1 MSQTLSGNIKE
12 TNFSDIQLRELIVI
26 VYKIDINTGRKYMT
40 ASLSSFFN
48 SLILGAVIVVLPITA
63 ALIFV
68 SQKDKTIRD

>member
-1 MSQTLSGNIKE
+1 
-12 TNFSDIQLRELIVI
+12 
-26 VYKIDINTGRKYMT
+26 MT

-48 SLILGAVIVVLPITA
+48 SLILGALIVILPITA

>member
-1 MSQTLSGNIKE
+1 
-12 TNFSDIQLRELIVI
+12 
-26 VYKIDINTGRKYMT
+26 MT